1 MIQDRQGWMTTPE
14 TAIDFVRHIDED
26 TESGSAEIMD
36 VDRGCPSSQTAKNR
50 KHIYGK
56 FYD

>member
-1 MIQDRQGWMTTPE
+1 MTTPE

-26 TESGSAEIMD
+26 TESGSAEIVD